1 MKLISEINKSYDVT
15 IFLVFGYVSEI
26 LEFEKSNKKL
36 MFSWTLGFFTL
47 GESRK
52 SFMFFEVRS
61 GNAIPNSYYCIRE
74 TENEREREA

>member
-1 MKLISEINKSYDVT
+1 M
-15 IFLVFGYVSEI
+15 GA
-26 LEFEKSNKKL
+26 
-36 MFSWTLGFFTL
+36 LGFFTL

-74 TENEREREA
+74 RDRKREREGGIEQL

>member
-1 MKLISEINKSYDVT
+1 
-15 IFLVFGYVSEI
+15 
-26 LEFEKSNKKL
+26 

-74 TENEREREA
+74 RDRKRERREKAVVKAFSLGW

>member
-1 MKLISEINKSYDVT
+1 
-15 IFLVFGYVSEI
+15 
-26 LEFEKSNKKL
+26 
-36 MFSWTLGFFTL
+36 MFPWTLGFFTL

-74 TENEREREA
+74 TENEREGIAVVKAFSLGW

>member
-1 MKLISEINKSYDVT
+1 M
-15 IFLVFGYVSEI
+15 GA
-26 LEFEKSNKKL
+26 
-36 MFSWTLGFFTL
+36 LGFFTL

-74 TENEREREA
+74 RETENEREGEGIERQL